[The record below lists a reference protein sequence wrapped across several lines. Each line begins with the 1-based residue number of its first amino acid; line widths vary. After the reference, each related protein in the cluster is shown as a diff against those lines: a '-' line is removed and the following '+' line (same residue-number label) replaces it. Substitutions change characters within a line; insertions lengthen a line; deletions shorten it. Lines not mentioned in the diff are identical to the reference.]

1 MSSALLH
8 NAWCRQLNLKW
19 PLIQA
24 PLGGLTTP
32 ELVAAVS
39 NTGALGS
46 LGGAYLTS
54 ELLEQSIKSIQ
65 LRTKNAFGI
74 NLFVPTPTPKLSPSQ
89 ITAALKVTQGYRNEL
104 ALAPPLV
111 QAPFAEHFDEQF
123 ALVLKYKPAVFSFTF
138 GLLSKELIKECRQ
151 QQIITLG
158 TATTLEE
165 GLVLQEYGVDAVIA
179 QGAEAGGH
187 RASFSA
193 EQQDSLIGTLV
204 LTQMLVHA
212 LHIPIIASGGIM
224 DGAGIAAVLML
235 GAQAAQ
241 LGTAF
246 LLCPE
251 TASSA
256 AYRAAL
262 SKAQGQD
269 TQLTRAFSGRWARGL
284 QNRFMSEMAQHDSSI
299 LPFPAQNAFTRDI
312 RKKAAELG
320 RAEFLSLWAGQG
332 VGLIRQM
339 PAQELVHTLYE
350 ETVLALEARS

>member
-1 MSSALLH
+1 MSAALLH

-24 PLGGLTTP
+24 PMGGLTTP
-32 ELVAAVS
+32 ELVATVS

-46 LGGAYLTS
+46 LGGAYLAP
-54 ELLEQSIKSIQ
+54 ELLEQTIKSIQ
-65 LRTKNAFGI
+65 QRTTKAFGV
-74 NLFVPTPTPKLSPSQ
+74 NLFAPTPSPKLSPVQ
-89 ITAALKVTQGYRNEL
+89 ITAALNATQDYRNEL
-104 ALAPPLV
+104 ALAPPVV
-111 QAPFAEHFDEQF
+111 QAPFDEHFDEQF
-123 ALVLKYKPAVFSFTF
+123 AVVLNYKPAVFSFTF

-151 QQIITLG
+151 QQIMTLG

-165 GLVLQEYGVDAVIA
+165 GMILQEYGVDAVIA

-187 RASFSA
+187 RGSFSA

-204 LTQMLVHA
+204 LTRMLVHA
-212 LHIPIIASGGIM
+212 LTIPVIASGGIM

-284 QNRFMSEMAQHDSSI
+284 KNRFMIEMVQHDLSV

-339 PAQELVHTLYE
+339 HAQDLLHTLYE
-350 ETVLALEARS
+350 ETVRALEKS